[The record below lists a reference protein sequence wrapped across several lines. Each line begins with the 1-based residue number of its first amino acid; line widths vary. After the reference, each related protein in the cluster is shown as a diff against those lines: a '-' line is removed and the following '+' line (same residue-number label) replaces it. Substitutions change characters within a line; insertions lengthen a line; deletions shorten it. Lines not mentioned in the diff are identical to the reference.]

1 MLSSTMKNPTSKLLS
16 PLLLGFVALIPNHT
30 FCYTALA
37 LSLALAIVCS
47 IHLKSPR
54 AQLAHLAVFIDQL
67 EEDIRRAMVHV
78 PRSYSS
84 LAEQMRRLHEVAK
97 KASSI
102 KCRILNSES
111 ESFSWNRL
119 RVLSSD
125 IGECTKDAKNI
136 STAVELILEA
146 ERQRK
151 LAYDIMEI
159 QFALTAA

>member
-1 MLSSTMKNPTSKLLS
+1 MNNPTSKLLS

-30 FCYTALA
+30 FRYTALA

-47 IHLKSPR
+47 IYLKSPR
-54 AQLAHLAVFIDQL
+54 AHLAHFTVFIDQL

-84 LAEQMRRLHEVAK
+84 LVEQMRHLHEVAK

>member
-1 MLSSTMKNPTSKLLS
+1 MKNPTSELLS
-16 PLLLGFVALIPNHT
+16 SLLLGFIALIPNHALR
-30 FCYTALA
+30 YTALG
-37 LSLALAIVCS
+37 LSLALAIVFS

-54 AQLAHLAVFIDQL
+54 AQVAHLAVFIDQL
-67 EEDIRRAMVHV
+67 EEDIRRAM
-78 PRSYSS
+78 
-84 LAEQMRRLHEVAK
+84 MRRLHEVAK

-111 ESFSWNRL
+111 ESFNWNRF

>member
-1 MLSSTMKNPTSKLLS
+1 MLSSTMKNPTSELLS
-16 PLLLGFVALIPNHT
+16 SLLLGFVALIPNHT
-30 FCYTALA
+30 FRYTVLA

-47 IHLKSPR
+47 THLKSPR
-54 AQLAHLAVFIDQL
+54 MQLGHLTAFIDQL

-97 KASSI
+97 KASSV
-102 KCRILNSES
+102 KCHILKSES
-111 ESFSWNRL
+111 ESFSWNRF
-119 RVLSSD
+119 RALSSD
-125 IGECTKDAKNI
+125 IGECTKNAENI
-136 STAVELILEA
+136 CTAVELILEA